1 MNDLPFDVIGMNW
14 WMTESPLETRAE
26 REKLIELME
35 RELPECL
42 PSSYGNSEPPAYKY
56 DQCGKEHFL
65 QFLDENLEFSVWYTR
80 RPIVGVSLGL
90 PSPPGPRMVGSR
102 LVGFRM
108 NHLSIRF
115 QKEILDSVDWTT
127 KLLQFWQKVS
137 GSIRPV
143 YGDVRNLGPH
153 RWQGQT
159 IGCLAGSQGVGWWWR
174 GIPQRLG
181 KAVVL
186 GAVYQKLW
194 PSFTSAAENIDGL
207 AFASLQDWQSDG
219 DLAELIGPPPEDQAS
234 VLDPPRPLGAP
245 RPAPKFPTGWPFG
258 NPYPN

>member
-1 MNDLPFDVIGMNW
+1 MNW
-14 WMTESPLETRAE
+14 WMTESPLETRAG
-26 REKLIELME
+26 REKLIEIME

-42 PSSYGNSEPPAYKY
+42 PSSYGDSEPPVHKY
-56 DQCGKEHFL
+56 DLCGKKHFIE
-65 QFLDENLEFSVWYTR
+65 FLDKNLEFLVWYPQ
-80 RPIVGVSLGL
+80 RPITGVFLGL
-90 PSPPGPRMVGSR
+90 PSPPGPHIVGSR

-115 QKEILDSVDWTT
+115 QKEILDSVDWSV
-127 KLLQFWQKVS
+127 KLLKFWKNVS

-153 RWQGQT
+153 RWQGQM
-159 IGCLAGSQGVGWWWR
+159 IGCLRGSQGVGWWWR
-174 GIPQRLG
+174 GIPRRLG

-186 GAVYQKLW
+186 GAIYQKHW
-194 PSFTSAAENIDGL
+194 PGFTSVAENIDGI

-219 DLAELIGPPPEDQAS
+219 DLADRIGPPPENQAS
-234 VLDPPRPLGAP
+234 VLELPRSFGES
-245 RPAPKFPTGWPFG
+245 RPAPKFPIGWPFG